1 MTWNIKG
8 RTVLVTGG
16 NSGIGMATA
25 VGLARAGAKVTITS
39 RDEAKGRSAVT
50 EIKDRS
56 GYTVEVMRLDLADLT
71 AVRSFATQFVASHDD
86 LAVLVNNAG
95 GVFGSRHE
103 TADGFEMTIGTNHIG
118 PFLLTNLLTDLLIS
132 SAPSR
137 IINVGS
143 SAHGFAKEGIDIDDL
158 NWESRRYNQKNAY
171 GHSKLANILHVR
183 ELNRRLSPQGV
194 TAYAVHPGVVR
205 TGFGTGGDSAI
216 VGIGIRIIGRWLL
229 TPEQGAET
237 SIWAATN
244 PYIVEHAGEYF
255 ADSAPAKSTRYARD
269 DDQARRLWDATEE
282 LLTTPDQ

>member
-16 NSGIGMATA
+16 NSGLGLATA
-25 VGLARAGAKVTITS
+25 VGLAQAGADVTITS
-39 RDEAKGRSAVT
+39 RDQVKGDVAAG
-50 EIKDRS
+50 EIGQRS
-56 GYTVEVMRLDLADLT
+56 GSVVEVMCLDLADL
-71 AVRSFATQFVASHDD
+71 ASVKSFADEFMSRHDD
-86 LAVLVNNAG
+86 LGVLVNNAG

-103 TADGFEMTIGTNHIG
+103 TVDGFEMTIGTNHIG
-118 PFLLTNLLTDLLIS
+118 PFVLTNLLTDLLIS

-143 SAHGFAKEGIDIDDL
+143 SAHGYAKEGIAFDDL
-158 NWESRRYNQKNAY
+158 NWEQRRYNQKNAY
-171 GHSKLANILHVR
+171 GQSKLANILHAR

-216 VGIGIRIIGRWLL
+216 VGVGIRIIGRWLL
-229 TPEQGAET
+229 TPDQGAET

-244 PYIVEHAGEYF
+244 PYVVEHAGGYF
-255 ADSAPAKSTRYARD
+255 ADSAPAKSSRHARD
-269 DDQARRLWDATEE
+269 DDQALRLWEATEE
-282 LLTTPDQ
+282 LVDRHER

>member
-1 MTWNIKG
+1 MTWNIKN
-8 RTVLVTGG
+8 RTVLITGG
-16 NSGIGMATA
+16 NSGIGKATA
-25 VGLARAGAKVTITS
+25 VGLARADANIVITS
-39 RDEAKGRSAVT
+39 RDPEKGAIAAA

-56 GYTVEVMRLDLADLT
+56 GSSVEVMELDLADLSS
-71 AVRSFATQFVASHDD
+71 VRSFANEFIASHDD

-95 GVFGSRHE
+95 GVFGSRRE
-103 TADGFEMTIGTNHIG
+103 TVDGFEMTIGTNHIG

-137 IINVGS
+137 IVNVGS
-143 SAHGFAKEGIDIDDL
+143 SAHGFAKDGIHTDDL
-158 NWESRRYNQKNAY
+158 NWESRRYNLKNAY

-194 TAYAVHPGVVR
+194 TAYAVHPGTVR

-216 VGIGIRIIGRWLL
+216 IGAGIRIIGRWLL

-244 PYIVEHAGEYF
+244 PYVVEHAGGYF
-255 ADSAPAKSTRYARD
+255 ADSAPAKSSRHARD
-269 DDQARRLWDATEE
+269 DDQALRLWDATDD
-282 LLTTPDQ
+282 LLTPPQG

>member
-1 MTWNIKG
+1 MTWNLKG
-8 RTVLVTGG
+8 RSVLVTGG
-16 NSGIGMATA
+16 NSGIGKATA
-25 VGLARAGAKVTITS
+25 VGLARVGAEVTITS
-39 RDEAKGRSAVT
+39 RDEAKGRSAAA
-50 EIKDRS
+50 EIKDRAGS
-56 GYTVEVMRLDLADLT
+56 AVEVMLLDLADLSS
-71 AVRSFATQFVASHDD
+71 VRSFAAEFVATHDD

-95 GVFGSRHE
+95 GVFGSRRE
-103 TADGFEMTIGTNHIG
+103 TVDGFEMTIGTNHIG
-118 PFLLTNLLTDLLIS
+118 PFVLTNLLSSLLIS

-143 SAHGFAKEGIDIDDL
+143 SAHGFAKDGLDFDDL
-158 NWESRRYNQKNAY
+158 NWEARRYNQKDAY

-183 ELNRRLSPQGV
+183 ELNRRLGPEGV

-244 PYIVEHAGEYF
+244 PYIVEHAGGYF
-255 ADSAPAKSTRYARD
+255 ANSAPAKSTRHARD
-269 DDQARRLWDATEE
+269 DDQARRLWDATEAMLNE
-282 LLTTPDQ
+282 LEP